1 MKIYYILFTLF
12 GFTNCFIYNPQIIN
26 QKINSK
32 NNENKNNKILNN
44 PSRILIPV
52 KATNNYCPEHIQQF
66 LEPIKLEYGEKI
78 VKSAT
83 EFLPTADAIAP
94 LVLNANEY
102 MINLLLSN
110 DYIPTPIK
118 KQLILNVIKISLFG
132 DSIGSSMLHMYYD
145 LVNCLL

>member
-12 GFTNCFIYNPQIIN
+12 SFSNCFVNNPEILN
-26 QKINSK
+26 QKIQHIN
-32 NNENKNNKILNN
+32 NKNNNKINN
-44 PSRILIPV
+44 PSRVLIPV
-52 KATNNYCPEHIQQF
+52 KAINNYCPEHIQQF
-66 LEPIKLEYGEKI
+66 LQPIKLEYGEKI

-94 LVLNANEY
+94 FVLSANEY

-110 DYIPTPIK
+110 EYIPTPIK

-132 DSIGSSMLHMYYD
+132 DSVGSSMLHMYYD